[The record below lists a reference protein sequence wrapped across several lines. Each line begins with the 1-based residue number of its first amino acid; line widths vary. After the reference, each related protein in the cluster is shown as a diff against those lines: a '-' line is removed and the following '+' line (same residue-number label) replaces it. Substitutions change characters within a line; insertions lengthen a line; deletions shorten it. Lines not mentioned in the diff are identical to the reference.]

1 MVKKK
6 NILLIIRRGVAELEW
21 IAPIINQINKNN
33 FQLYIFF
40 LTKSAF
46 LSCKNN
52 DFYFSK
58 INKKISIYVY
68 NFKDKIHFKIFR
80 KVIPTKF
87 INNNL
92 NLKIHDVEF
101 LKKKLNIKNKID
113 IILTEFG
120 NFSYWL
126 SAIKIQENCK
136 IIHFPSTPSIYVG
149 SKAKVKSKKLPGDY
163 LLINSKI
170 EKNYWSKFIDKKKI
184 YCFGIPMFEK
194 KWQNNF
200 KNKEKKNKKN
210 KKILIAYSSYFS
222 MVNLKDLKK
231 LQKQLKNMMNFLMT
245 KKNIKVIFKIHP
257 FKTDQMFFDIIN
269 KYPKNLRNITKD
281 SLNKAVYYSDLL
293 ISNFQS
299 AANIFANIG
308 KIPSLEMPRE
318 IDAIYDTKISNNQKL
333 GIVISSNNFDQFKRN
348 LENILEKKNNNFSIK
363 NLKNF
368 NKLFLKNKTP
378 TKRIINFIS
387 KV

>member
-1 MVKKK
+1 
-6 NILLIIRRGVAELEW
+6 
-21 IAPIINQINKNN
+21 
-33 FQLYIFF
+33 
-40 LTKSAF
+40 
-46 LSCKNN
+46 
-52 DFYFSK
+52 
-58 INKKISIYVY
+58 
-68 NFKDKIHFKIFR
+68 
-80 KVIPTKF
+80 
-87 INNNL
+87 
-92 NLKIHDVEF
+92 
-101 LKKKLNIKNKID
+101 
-113 IILTEFG
+113 
-120 NFSYWL
+120 
-126 SAIKIQENCK
+126 
-136 IIHFPSTPSIYVG
+136 
-149 SKAKVKSKKLPGDY
+149 
-163 LLINSKI
+163 
-170 EKNYWSKFIDKKKI
+170 
-184 YCFGIPMFEK
+184 MFEK
-194 KWQNNF
+194 KWQNNL
-200 KNKEKKNKKN
+200 KNKKKKNKKN

-222 MVNLKDLKK
+222 MVNSKDLKK